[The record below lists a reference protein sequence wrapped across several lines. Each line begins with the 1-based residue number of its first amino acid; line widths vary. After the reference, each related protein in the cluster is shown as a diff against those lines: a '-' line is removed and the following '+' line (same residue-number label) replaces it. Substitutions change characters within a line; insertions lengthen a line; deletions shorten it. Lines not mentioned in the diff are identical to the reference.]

1 VVVVS
6 AEPEASRAPSRLK
19 RSAVTGPATAEGF
32 PKITGQIVVGPQ
44 AGLVCPGG
52 GGGEPAASTT
62 YSWLQSSNTRDMQ
75 Q

>member
-1 VVVVS
+1 MVVVS

-32 PKITGQIVVGPQ
+32 PKITGQRVVGPQ

-52 GGGEPAASTT
+52 GGEPAASTT
-62 YSWLQSSNTRDMQ
+62 
-75 Q
+75 